1 MEGNGMKK
9 QAIESVADIERFFD
23 AFNRR
28 DWEMVFQFVRDDC
41 VWEASE
47 KRLEG
52 RKNMLDYWTQDHVSF
67 RETLGMPEKVVF
79 GDRTVY
85 LQVKIRLDFLED
97 GFFFGKSYRKGETI
111 DFSCADFYELD
122 EDGKIRAGRVFTRF
136 NP

>member
-1 MEGNGMKK
+1 MKK
-9 QAIESVADIERFFD
+9 PAIGSVADIEKFFD

-28 DWEMVFQFVRDDC
+28 DWETVFQFVRDDC
-41 VWEASE
+41 IWEASE

-52 RKNMLDYWTQDHVSF
+52 RQDMIAYWTRDHVSF
-67 RETLGMPEKVVF
+67 RETLGTTEKVVF

-97 GFFFGKSYRKGETI
+97 GRFFGKSYRKGDTL

-122 EDGKIRAGRVFTRF
+122 EEGKIRAGRVFTRF
-136 NP
+136 SP